1 MKIFYK
7 NIIFLSLI
15 ITILNLIS
23 CSDVSKSYCEEIL
36 NFSYTENDSLTI
48 NNIDI
53 AKKCA
58 EKYHK
63 RPEFLQKISQIY
75 YYDAIDDYT
84 SGASTQATKKLYNAL
99 DYTNQYI
106 AKNEA
111 VKSYDYQF
119 RGEIYERIEDIWPDY
134 PTKDDFFFNE
144 DEY

>member
-1 MKIFYK
+1 M
-7 NIIFLSLI
+7 
-15 ITILNLIS
+15 NLTS
-23 CSDVSKSYCEEIL
+23 CSDTSKSYCEEIL

-75 YYDAIDDYT
+75 YYDAIEDYT
-84 SGASTQATKKLYNAL
+84 SGSSIQATKKLYNAL

-119 RGEIYERIEDIWPDY
+119 RGGIYEILGDIY
-134 PTKDDFFFNE
+134 KDITMEWVDSWE
-144 DEY
+144 EKIRSKMM